1 MSTQS
6 DPPPARSFARPAA
19 VAAAILFSGLSA
31 FEIALAAGVPWGAAA
46 FGGASA
52 VLEPALRVTAG
63 VFAVVWAAAALIV
76 LRRAG
81 HAVWAPLP
89 RRALPVAVWVL
100 AGYMALGVLINS
112 ISPSPIERAIWVPA
126 TIAMSALCFGIA
138 IALRSRRAAAASER

>member
-1 MSTQS
+1 MTTQP
-6 DPPPARSFARPAA
+6 DPMPARSFARPAA
-19 VAAAILFSGLSA
+19 VAVAILLAGLSV
-31 FEIALAAGVPWGAAA
+31 FEIALAAGAPWGAAA

-63 VFAVVWAAAALIV
+63 VFAVVWAAAALVV

-81 HAVWAPLP
+81 HPVWAPLP

-100 AGYMALGVLINS
+100 AGYMALGVLTNS
-112 ISPSPIERAIWVPA
+112 ISPSTIERAIRVPA

-138 IALRSRRAAAASER
+138 FTLRRRRATDASER

>member
-1 MSTQS
+1 MNTQS
-6 DPPPARSFARPAA
+6 DPVPGRSFARPAA
-19 VAAAILFSGLSA
+19 IAAAILLGGLSA

-46 FGGASA
+46 FGGTSA

-63 VFAVVWAAAALIV
+63 VFAVAWAAAALIV

-81 HAVWAPLP
+81 HPVWAPLP

-100 AGYMALGVLINS
+100 AGYMALGVLMNS

-138 IALRSRRAAAASER
+138 IALRRRRATDAS

>member
-1 MSTQS
+1 MNTPSY
-6 DPPPARSFARPAA
+6 PLPARSFARPAA
-19 VAAAILFSGLSA
+19 VAAAILFGGLSA

-52 VLEPALRVTAG
+52 VLEPALRVAAG
-63 VFAVVWAAAALIV
+63 ISAVVWAAAALIV

-81 HAVWAPLP
+81 HPVWAPLP

-100 AGYMALGVLINS
+100 AGYTALGVLMNS

-138 IALRSRRAAAASER
+138 IALRRRRTAAASER

>member
-1 MSTQS
+1 MNTQP
-6 DPPPARSFARPAA
+6 DALPARGFARSAA
-19 VAAAILFSGLSA
+19 VAVAILLGGLSA

-81 HAVWAPLP
+81 HPVWAPLP

-100 AGYMALGVLINS
+100 AGYMALGVLTNA

-126 TIAMSALCFGIA
+126 TLAMSALCFGIA
-138 IALRSRRAAAASER
+138 IALRRRRAADVSKH